1 MSYTHNL
8 DTIYLKKDK
17 NLANFVPDG
26 VPTHWLTKKGI
37 KQKVADEIPRAI
49 VVGNMNHESGFYAP
63 YHSHARGQ
71 LLFISEG
78 LIQVSAKD
86 EGFWVVPPLRAVWL
100 PPLIEHDARVINA
113 VKMCNVYVS
122 SEESQQL
129 PKQCQVVTITPL
141 LREII
146 LEIAKFETLYNEAG
160 KEGRLVGVFLDQLKT
175 TPKVPLYLPYPSS
188 DALQSVAKT
197 LIKNPA
203 DARSIER
210 WANDY
215 GLSSRTF
222 SRRFLKE
229 TGLTFGLWRQQARL
243 LAALTRIAQGDAIA
257 RISHDLG
264 YDSQSA
270 FIAMFR
276 KAMGKT
282 PSRYFNDINT

>member
-1 MSYTHNL
+1 MAVF
-8 DTIYLKKDK
+8 I
-17 NLANFVPDG
+17 PPG
-26 VPTHWLTKKGI
+26 VPTHWLTKEGV
-37 KQKVADEIPRAI
+37 KQKVADEISRTI
-49 VVGNMNHESGFYAP
+49 VVGNMVHESGFYAP

-78 LIQVSAKD
+78 LIQVSAKN

-100 PPLIEHDARVINA
+100 PPQIEHDARVINA

-122 SEESQQL
+122 AEESKQL
-129 PKQCQVVTITPL
+129 PKQCQVLTVTPL

-146 LEIAKFETLYNEAG
+146 LEIAKFDTLYNEAG
-160 KEGRLVGVFLDQLKT
+160 KEGRLVEVFLDQLKT
-175 TPKVPLYLPYPSS
+175 TPKVPLHLPYPSS
-188 DALQSVAKT
+188 EVLQKVAKA
-197 LIKNPA
+197 LIEFPA
-203 DARSIER
+203 DTRSIEH
-210 WANDY
+210 WSADY

-229 TGLTFGLWRQQARL
+229 TGMTFGLWRQQARL

-257 RISHDLG
+257 HIAHDLG

-282 PSRYFNDINT
+282 PSRYFNDISN

>member
-1 MSYTHNL
+1 
-8 DTIYLKKDK
+8 
-17 NLANFVPDG
+17 LADFIPDG
-26 VPTHWLTKKGI
+26 VPTHWLTKNGV
-37 KQKVADEIPRAI
+37 KQKVAGNIPRTL
-49 VVGNMNHESGFYAP
+49 VVGNMVHESGYYAP
-63 YHSHARGQ
+63 YHSHERGQ

-78 LIQVSAKD
+78 LIQVSAKN

-100 PPLIEHDARVINA
+100 PPQIEHDARVINA

-122 SEESQQL
+122 AEESKKL
-129 PKQCQVVTITPL
+129 PTQCQVITVTPL

-160 KEGRLVGVFLDQLKT
+160 EEGRLVSVFLDQLKT
-175 TPKVPLYLPYPSS
+175 TPKMPLHLPYPSS
-188 DALQSVAKT
+188 EALQKVAKA
-197 LIKNPA
+197 LVKNPA

-210 WANDY
+210 WSDDY

-229 TGLTFGLWRQQARL
+229 TGMNFGLWRQQARL
-243 LAALTRIAQGDAIA
+243 LAALTRIAQGDAISH
-257 RISHDLG
+257 ISHDLG

-282 PSRYFNDINT
+282 PGRYFSNIST